1 MDKTQ
6 LNPSVYIKGIYKIC
20 GCFIIS
26 QKNISNRDMNV
37 FLQFKGEIFDTQK
50 THKCILNKKNEVE
63 KMQQDVEMMHIFNK
77 MKTVLPTE
85 SKIGST

>member
-1 MDKTQ
+1 M

-26 QKNISNRDMNV
+26 QKNLRWAIDIDV
-37 FLQFKGEIFDTQK
+37 FLQFKLEIFDIQE
-50 THKCILNKKNEVE
+50 THKFILNKK
-63 KMQQDVEMMHIFNK
+63 KWSWQKQKQKTDVEMICIFNK
-77 MKTVLPTE
+77 MKTVLPIE